1 MLSKSLM
8 FQKQSQ
14 ILPASMAF
22 GLQTLD
28 ERYKLKTFVD
38 ECLLSGFSCLNLTFC
53 ASSVTVLLPSACCDL
68 NFFFFF
74 FTFIDHMQERTET

>member
-1 MLSKSLM
+1 MLFKSLM
-8 FQKQSQ
+8 FQKQSH

-22 GLQTLD
+22 GLQTSD

-53 ASSVTVLLPSACCDL
+53 A
-68 NFFFFF
+68 
-74 FTFIDHMQERTET
+74 FTPQLQFYFLQHVVV